1 MGMDFQK
8 LLLGVGKSLSD
19 DEVQALAFLC
29 TDVLGKNPNSV
40 DSCSDLFSLLMDED
54 LLSADSPALLVELLL
69 TIQRPVLLRDLGCP
83 VQHLTSGS
91 LISPYRKLL
100 YQLSENITVDEL
112 KQMKFLL
119 KDIPRRK
126 LEEKNAL
133 GVFLEM
139 ERMDLINEDNL
150 DCLEGIFN
158 SVCRVLNEKI
168 RRYKAGKP
176 FIITLVDQ
184 KRLAYIYSP
193 QPPVSSMNPCNIS
206 YESSYLLKPAFL
218 NSCLLDVSSAG
229 NIPKAMTCQQGIEE
243 KKASLETLSPPE
255 IKRPESPN
263 NVEDLG
269 EYPMTRA
276 NRGICVIVNNNDFT
290 KSKITLNERV
300 GTMID
305 EAALEKV
312 FKWLGFNVKIY
323 RDYGAN
329 KMQALFQHVAKWD
342 HSQNDCLVCCVL
354 SHGMEGGV
362 YGVDGN
368 TVLIKDLMQPFT
380 GQMCL
385 SLVEKPKIFFI
396 QACQG
401 KNEQR
406 PIQTDG
412 LENETSNVCCDAKV
426 YRESIPSAADF
437 MVGMATLPDY
447 VSYRERSNG
456 TWYIQSLCQNLA
468 KFVPRR
474 MDLLSILTKVNDD
487 VSKRTDDRQEKKQ
500 MPQPSFSLRKRMV
513 FPVPEES
520 PPIFK

>member
-1 MGMDFQK
+1 MDFQK

-29 TDVLGKNPNSV
+29 TDLLGKNPNSV

-54 LLSADSPALLVELLL
+54 LLSDDNPELLVELLL
-69 TIQRPVLLRDLGCP
+69 TIQRPVLLRDLGYP
-83 VQHLTSGS
+83 VQRLTSGS
-91 LISPYRKLL
+91 RISPYRKLL
-100 YQLSENITVDEL
+100 YELSENITVDEL

-139 ERMDLINEDNL
+139 ERMDFINENNL

-168 RRYKAGKP
+168 RRYKAEMHHRPRSSSLPSESNQIPTP
-176 FIITLVDQ
+176 FNRTGSF
-184 KRLAYIYSP
+184 KYPAP
-193 QPPVSSMNPCNIS
+193 QPPVASMNSCNIT
-206 YESSYLLKPAFL
+206 Y
-218 NSCLLDVSSAG
+218 DVSSAG
-229 NIPKAMTCQQGIEE
+229 NIPTAVTPQQGIEE
-243 KKASLETLSPPE
+243 KKASLESLSPLE
-255 IKRPESPN
+255 IQPSESQN
-263 NVEDLG
+263 NVEDLD

-276 NRGICVIVNNNDFT
+276 KRGICVIVNNNDFSESRIPL
-290 KSKITLNERV
+290 KERV

-305 EAALEKV
+305 EKALEKV
-312 FKWLGFNVKIY
+312 FKWLGFDVKTY
-323 RDYGAN
+323 RDYEAS
-329 KMQALFQHVAKWD
+329 KIQALFEHVAKMD

-368 TVLIKDLMQPFT
+368 TVLIKELMRPFT
-380 GQMCL
+380 GQTCL
-385 SLVEKPKIFFI
+385 SLVKKPKLFFI

-412 LENETSNVCCDAKV
+412 PGDKTSNVCCDAKV
-426 YRESIPSAADF
+426 YRESIPCAADF
-437 MVGMATLPDY
+437 VVGMATLPDY

-487 VSKRTDDRQEKKQ
+487 VSKRTDDTKLKKQ
-500 MPQPSFSLRKRMV
+500 MPLPSFSLRKRMV